1 MSRKKGVGENP
12 SDLSSVPVKAA
23 SASGDPLTGST
34 IAALAVVQLGTHKSF
49 LRRVIEALRS
59 VAPCTAAF
67 LCFGTDDH
75 RAYADSTRFAD
86 GSFTGL
92 AAAEGVR
99 LTEALGFDVKS
110 VVMGDRS
117 VFDAEDLY
125 PLEVRNELPYFRDHG
140 LAPSRTVLA
149 FLHEGGV
156 LFGVAG
162 LHRAPDQPA
171 FSAAEIERLEGLVR
185 FVVAGA
191 RSQLAYDELSRES
204 AALRALAKVRG
215 TVCVVD
221 RDAEKVVWAANRDS
235 GLSWSEDIVP
245 NEDALL
251 GASRELLAAKARS
264 EALPTPPRLPLGTIT
279 RIAPFEGDPVFGGAR
294 CVALYLEP
302 TDDRREALL
311 DHLSRR
317 EREIA
322 RLLVA
327 GYSGVNVAAISGL
340 SENTVRTYVR
350 RLYGKLKVS
359 NRAELV
365 RTLMAPESATEP
377 AQAAAAHAP
386 PDSSLAYGD
395 DTLD

>member
-1 MSRKKGVGENP
+1 MNRKKAP
-12 SDLSSVPVKAA
+12 DDTSSAVA
-23 SASGDPLTGST
+23 GDALGGATS
-34 IAALAVVQLGTHKSF
+34 AALAVVQLGTHRSF

-59 VAPCTAAF
+59 AAPCTAAF
-67 LCFGTDDH
+67 LCFGTDDS

-92 AAAEGVR
+92 AAADGVK

-110 VVMGDRS
+110 VVFGERS
-117 VFDAEDLY
+117 VFDANDLY
-125 PLEVRNELPYFRDHG
+125 PVEARQELPYFRDHG
-140 LAPSRTVLA
+140 LATSHTVLA

-162 LHRAPDQPA
+162 LHRAPDQPE
-171 FSAAEIERLEGLVR
+171 FSREEIDRLEGLVR

-191 RSQLAYDELSRES
+191 RSQLAYDELSREG
-204 AALRALAKVRG
+204 AALRALAKTRG
-215 TVCVVD
+215 TVIVVNL
-221 RDAEKVVWAANRDS
+221 DAEKVVWAANRES
-235 GLSWSEDIVP
+235 GISWSEDVLP
-245 NEDALL
+245 HEDLL
-251 GASRELLAAKARS
+251 IGAAKELLAAKARS
-264 EALPTPPRLPLGTIT
+264 EALPTPPRLPMGIIS
-279 RIAPFEGDPVFGGAR
+279 RVAAFEGDPVFGGAH

-302 TDDRREALL
+302 VDDRREALL

-365 RTLMAPESATEP
+365 RTLMAPESAVEP
-377 AQAAAAHAP
+377 ARVVAAHNAP

>member
-1 MSRKKGVGENP
+1 MSRRN
-12 SDLSSVPVKAA
+12 SSEEPARAA
-23 SASGDPLTGST
+23 GDAPTRSVA
-34 IAALAVVQLGTHKSF
+34 AALAVVQLGTHKSF
-49 LRRVIEALRS
+49 LRRVVEALRG
-59 VAPCTAAF
+59 VAPCSEAF
-67 LCFGTDDH
+67 LCFGTDDS
-75 RAYADSTRFAD
+75 RAYADSTQFSG
-86 GSFTGL
+86 GSFKAL
-92 AAAEGVR
+92 VVAEGVK
-99 LTEALGFDVKS
+99 LTEALGFDRKS
-110 VVMGDRS
+110 VVLGART
-117 VFDAEDLY
+117 VFDAGDLY
-125 PLEVRNELPYFRDHG
+125 PVEVREQLVYFRDHG
-140 LAPSRTVLA
+140 LASSHTALA

-171 FSAAEIERLEGLVR
+171 FSASELELLEGVVR

-191 RSQLAYDELSRES
+191 RSQLAYDELSREG
-204 AALRALAKVRG
+204 AALRALAKTRG
-215 TVCVVD
+215 TVVVLD
-221 RDAEKVVWAANRDS
+221 LDSEKVVWAANRES
-235 GLSWSEDIVP
+235 GVSWSADILPHED
-245 NEDALL
+245 LL
-251 GASRELLAAKARS
+251 LNAAKALLAAKARS
-264 EALPTPPRLPLGTIT
+264 EALPTPPRLPMGTIT
-279 RIAPFEGDPVFGGAR
+279 RVAAFEGDPVFGGAR
-294 CVALYLEP
+294 CVAVYLEP

-350 RLYGKLKVS
+350 RLYAKLKVS

-365 RTLMAPESATEP
+365 RTLMAPESAAEP
-377 AQAAAAHAP
+377 MRVVTPNVA

>member
-1 MSRKKGVGENP
+1 MSRKKPAGDDTITGAPGVRVDFGA
-12 SDLSSVPVKAA
+12 VTGQAA
-23 SASGDPLTGST
+23 SAL
-34 IAALAVVQLGTHKSF
+34 AALSVVQLGTHKSF
-49 LRRVIEALRS
+49 LRRVIEALRG
-59 VAPCTAAF
+59 VAPASAAF
-67 LCFGTDDH
+67 LCFGTDDT
-75 RAYADSTRFAD
+75 RAYADSTRFAR
-86 GSFTGL
+86 GSFTSL
-92 AAAEGVR
+92 RETEGVR
-99 LTEALGFDVKS
+99 LSAAFGFDVKS
-110 VVMGDRS
+110 VVVGERS
-117 VFDAEDLY
+117 VFDADDLY
-125 PLEVRNELPYFRDHG
+125 PVEARATLPYFRDHD
-140 LAPSRTVLA
+140 LAESRTLLL

-162 LHRAPDQPA
+162 LHRNADEAP
-171 FSAAEIERLEGLVR
+171 FSPEEIDALEALTR

-204 AALRALAKVRG
+204 AALRALAKARG
-215 TVCVVD
+215 TVAVVD
-221 RDAEKVVWAANRDS
+221 LDAERVVWAANREA
-235 GLSWSEDIVP
+235 GLSWKDDIVP
-245 NEDALL
+245 HEDALL
-251 GASRELLAAKARS
+251 GAAKELLAAKARS

-279 RIAPFEGDPVFGGAR
+279 RVAPFEGDPVFGGAR

-302 TDDRREALL
+302 TDERREALL

-365 RTLMAPESATEP
+365 RTLMAPESATDP
-377 AQAAAAHAP
+377 ARAAAAHAP

>member
-1 MSRKKGVGENP
+1 MSRKKGVG
-12 SDLSSVPVKAA
+12 DKGAT
-23 SASGDPLTGST
+23 ASGEQLAGATM
-34 IAALAVVQLGTHKSF
+34 AALAVVQLGTHKSF

-59 VAPCTAAF
+59 VAPATAAF
-67 LCFGTDDH
+67 LCFGTDDT

-92 AAAEGVR
+92 AAADGVR

-110 VVMGDRS
+110 VVMGQRS
-117 VFDAEDLY
+117 VFDADDLY
-125 PLEVRNELPYFRDHG
+125 PIDVRATLPYFRDHG
-140 LAPSRTVLA
+140 LAQSRSVLA

-171 FSAAEIERLEGLVR
+171 FSSDEIDALEDLVR

-191 RSQLAYDELSRES
+191 RSQLAYDELSREG

-221 RDAEKVVWAANRDS
+221 RDAEKVVWAANRES
-235 GLSWSEDIVP
+235 GLSWTEDIAP

-251 GASRELLAAKARS
+251 GAAKELLAAKARS

-377 AQAAAAHAP
+377 ARAAAAHAP

>member
-1 MSRKKGVGENP
+1 MSRKKETG
-12 SDLSSVPVKAA
+12 DLPGGGAT
-23 SASGDPLTGST
+23 ASGATVGT
-34 IAALAVVQLGTHKSF
+34 TVAALAVVQLGTHKSF

-59 VAPCTAAF
+59 VAPATAAF
-67 LCFGTDDH
+67 LCFGTDDK

-92 AAAEGVR
+92 AATEGTR

-117 VFDAEDLY
+117 VFDADDLY
-125 PLEVRNELPYFRDHG
+125 PLEVRNTLPYFRDHG
-140 LAPSRTVLA
+140 LAPSRTLLV
-149 FLHEGGV
+149 FLHEGGI

-171 FSAAEIERLEGLVR
+171 FTADEIESLEGLVR

-204 AALRALAKVRG
+204 SSLRALAKVRG

-221 RDAEKVVWAANRDS
+221 RDSERVVWAANRES

-245 NEDALL
+245 NEDALV
-251 GASRELLAAKARS
+251 GAAKELLAAKARS

-302 TDDRREALL
+302 TDERRETLL

-377 AQAAAAHAP
+377 ARQAAAHAP